1 MANKR
6 DTILIVDDQE
16 LNRTIIRSAFEMD
29 YNVLEAEN
37 GEQGLLLANQ
47 YHKALA
53 AMLLDVV
60 MPKKDGYQVLRE
72 LGSSGL
78 LNEFPVVIITA
89 EDSTENKVRAFDL
102 GASDII
108 AKPFEIYIIKRR
120 VQNII
125 DLNLQKQ
132 NQAEIIQEQAEKL
145 RESNASMIDAL
156 SSIIEYRSL
165 ETGQHVKRIRL
176 FTKTLL
182 EDIAKSYP
190 EYLLDQRKIDIIVS
204 ASSMHDIGKI
214 AIPDSILNKPGRLTP
229 EEFEIMKTHTIKGG
243 EMIASLDK
251 IGDKEYLQF
260 AYNICRY
267 HHERWDGRGYP
278 EGLKGDSIPICA
290 QVVAIADCYD
300 ALTNDRVYKKAL
312 PAEEAINMILN
323 GECGTFNPLLLE
335 SFKNVENT
343 FEEFTREYS
352 DSAKAGIQKD
362 FAVSQDKPVHI
373 QDQADTLKMGQLKYF
388 ALLTYM
394 KSTVMEVNFITGL
407 YHIVYLASDDFE
419 SLKNGAT
426 IEKSLKSF
434 AAEAVHPDDQSEI
447 VALAGPYANK
457 LFEEGLK
464 SRSKVF
470 RLYSKA
476 KKEYVNCQVTLMRI
490 DANSPLQRQCLIIWR
505 PFEDRVDVPS
515 KTVFDDTA
523 ITDVV
528 DATQV
533 FHNDKY
539 LTIDEPSKSLLKFTG
554 YREEEISGLFH
565 NRFISM
571 VYEAD
576 RDSLIKDI
584 ERQISGSYHIENE
597 FRIMKRDGSI
607 VWVLNKSKTF
617 IGDNG
622 DEYLHCVIFDVTQS
636 KKAQEELRLL
646 MERYKIV
653 MEQTNDVVFEWDAQ
667 KDLMTYSGNCEEKL
681 GFNPISERFSQQI
694 AKASHIHPEDM
705 PLLAAATKSVKDG
718 KPYREFEIRLA
729 DKGGR
734 YRWFKGR
741 VAIQLDP
748 NGRLSRAVGTLSDID
763 SEKRQQ
769 DLIQSKAERDSLTM
783 LLNKMTSAEKVRM
796 YLESRKKDEKSALL
810 IVDIDDFKGI
820 NDCYGHM
827 FGDIVLQEIS
837 TELQKVFSSD
847 DILARIGGDE
857 FLIMIKN
864 VQSTEMIEKFAHDFE
879 ENVQHILVQ
888 SMKDF
893 KLSCSIGIA
902 ICPNDG
908 ENYQTL
914 FRHAD
919 MALYAAKAKG
929 KRRYVLFDPYSTES
943 NFLLGQAKML
953 TRTTI
958 DSENEE
964 RSGLDPLVQEVFQT
978 LYNAD
983 NIDSAINTVLK
994 LIGLKFGISR
1004 VYIFE
1009 DSEDEISSSNTYE
1022 WSGEGVSP
1030 QKNKL
1035 QNIPVTTDGISF
1047 YSLFNEEGLFY
1058 CTDVSSLSASWIKN
1072 LLISQSIRSCL
1083 ISTINNQ
1090 GKPKGFIGFDDC
1102 KAKRVWT
1109 KEQISTLLFI
1119 SKLISSFLF
1128 KDRDV
1133 TSLTQQ
1139 AANLNDLINNEDV
1152 LVAVV
1157 DEPTKKILFY
1167 NKALKE
1173 AYPDLRIGT
1182 DCFDGFFGSSS
1193 SCPSCILD
1201 KSSKEQLRINP
1212 HNGKQYL
1219 FKAVNST
1226 WNSRPA
1232 KVILGFPVETNK
1244 A

>member
-6 DTILIVDDQE
+6 DTILLVDDQE

-47 YHKALA
+47 YHKSLA

-72 LGSSGL
+72 LGASGL

-145 RESNASMIDAL
+145 RESNSAMIDAL
-156 SSIIEYRSL
+156 SSIVEYRSL

-343 FEEFTREYS
+343 FEELTREYS
-352 DSAKAGIQKD
+352 DSAKTGIQKD
-362 FAVSQDKPVHI
+362 FAVPAEKPIHI

-388 ALLTYM
+388 ALLAYM

-447 VALAGPYANK
+447 TALSGQYADK
-457 LFEEGLK
+457 MFEEGMK
-464 SRSKVF
+464 SRSKIF
-470 RLYSKA
+470 RLYSKG
-476 KKEYVNCQVTLMRI
+476 KKEYINCQVTMMRI
-490 DANSPLQRQCLIIWR
+490 DTNSPSQRQCLIIWH
-505 PFEDRVDVPS
+505 PFEERAQLPT

-523 ITDVV
+523 IADVV

-576 RDSLIKDI
+576 RDALIKDI
-584 ERQISGSYHIENE
+584 ERQISGSFHIENE

-607 VWVLNKSKTF
+607 VWVLNKSKSF
-617 IGDNG
+617 VGDNG

-667 KDLMTYSGNCEEKL
+667 KDLMTYSSNCEEKL
-681 GFNPISERFSQQI
+681 GFHPISERFSQQI

-718 KPYREFEIRLA
+718 KPYREFDIRLA

-763 SEKRQQ
+763 SEKRKQ

-783 LLNKMTSAEKVRM
+783 LLNKMTASDKVKE
-796 YLESRKKDEKSALL
+796 YLDTRKSNEKSALL
-810 IVDIDDFKGI
+810 IIDIDDFKSI

-837 TELQKVFSSD
+837 SELQKVFSSD

-857 FLIMIKN
+857 FLILIKN
-864 VQSTEMIEKFAHDFE
+864 VQSSEMIEKFAHDFE
-879 ENVQHILVQ
+879 ENVQHILLQ

-908 ENYQTL
+908 DNYQTL

-919 MALYAAKAKG
+919 MALYSAKAKG
-929 KRRYVLFDPYSTES
+929 KRRYVLFDPSSTES

-953 TRTTI
+953 TRTII

-964 RSGLDPLVQEVFQT
+964 RSGMDPLVQEVFQT

-983 NIDSAINTVLK
+983 NIDSAIYTVLK

-1009 DSEDEISSSNTYE
+1009 DNEDGSRSSNTYE
-1022 WSGEGVSP
+1022 WCEDGVTP
-1030 QKNKL
+1030 QKNQL
-1035 QNIPVTTDGISF
+1035 QNIPTTTDGVNFFSM
-1047 YSLFNEEGLFY
+1047 FNDDGLFY
-1058 CTDVSSLSASWIKN
+1058 CTDVSSLSFSWVKNMLASQAIK
-1072 LLISQSIRSCL
+1072 SCL
-1083 ISTINNQ
+1083 ISIITNQ
-1090 GKPKGFIGFDDC
+1090 GKPKGFVGFDDC
-1102 KAKRVWT
+1102 RVKRVWT

-1133 TSLTQQ
+1133 SALTQQ
-1139 AANLNDLINNEDV
+1139 MSNLNDIINSEEV
-1152 LVAVV
+1152 LVAAVN
-1157 DEPTKKILFY
+1157 PSTKKVFFY

-1173 AYPDLRIGT
+1173 AYPDLKIGA
-1182 DCFDGFFGSSS
+1182 DCFNGFFRSSTPCS
-1193 SCPSCILD
+1193 ACLME
-1201 KSSKEQLRINP
+1201 KASKGQLRINP
-1212 HNGKQYL
+1212 NNGKQYM
-1219 FKAVNST
+1219 FKAVDST
-1226 WNSRPA
+1226 WDGTKA
-1232 KVILGFPVETNK
+1232 KLILGFPVDLGK
-1244 A
+1244 K